1 MVRQTFKEVLIVHIP
16 SNTELIEQVTVPV
29 NDLFAEAIFLVR
41 SGSYERRNMLKLVD
55 AFDKTNKLSYGSLKS
70 FTDYVYNSIRYYS
83 NEKAVELLKL
93 AIITINRYLECNY
106 YFLK

>member
-1 MVRQTFKEVLIVHIP
+1 MMHVP
-16 SNTELIEQVTVPV
+16 SNDELIEQVTAPV

-70 FTDYVYNSIRYYS
+70 FTNFVNNSIRYY
-83 NEKAVELLKL
+83 NTPKAVELLKL
-93 AIITINRYLECNY
+93 VIFTINRYLEYNY
-106 YFLK
+106 YFLS